1 MPVLTVEAPIE
12 SVVVVNYQP
21 GGAIGLDVLNLL
33 GITGRVLYLAPL
45 NTEQMIM
52 AVLFDNDRL
61 FGQFFLLLLV
71 EPFGVLFFFAFNH

>member
-12 SVVVVNYQP
+12 PVVVVNYQP

-45 NTEQMIM
+45 NTEPVSYTHLRALIRRIDLPRTGRAGWQH
-52 AVLFDNDRL
+52 L
-61 FGQFFLLLLV
+61 
-71 EPFGVLFFFAFNH
+71 